1 MGETPTPEDHARAQH
16 DQPEPAAP
24 QPRCVRSIE
33 LLAGGREM
41 HIRHGDDTYRLIL
54 TRNGKLILQK

>member
-1 MGETPTPEDHARAQH
+1 MGETSSTEDRGPAQG
-16 DQPEPAAP
+16 DSPAPAAS
-24 QPRCVRSIE
+24 QPPCVRSSE